1 MKLIDYL
8 IWANIIGCI
17 LYIINTWLYSNT
29 SDMQIDVLLT
39 ICALAGG
46 SAGIVLAILL
56 FDRKSVKGNMM
67 SRVFVICVL
76 VVQIIIYLILKGK
89 IQSDLEFAIWN
100 TIIRHKALL
109 IYLLAINIISLIIY
123 GIDKLAAIG
132 NRSRI
137 RIVTLLGL
145 AFMGGSIGALIAM
158 YAFKHKIRQ
167 DYFAVGVP
175 MILIMQIF
183 LLFYIGNS
191 QF

>member
-1 MKLIDYL
+1 
-8 IWANIIGCI
+8 
-17 LYIINTWLYSNT
+17 
-29 SDMQIDVLLT
+29 
-39 ICALAGG
+39 
-46 SAGIVLAILL
+46 
-56 FDRKSVKGNMM
+56 MM

-109 IYLLAINIISLIIY
+109 IYLLAINIISFIVY

-132 NRSRI
+132 NRLRI
-137 RIVTLLGL
+137 RIVTLHGL

>member
-17 LYIINTWLYSNT
+17 QYIINTWLYSNT

-67 SRVFVICVL
+67 SRVFVVCVL

-100 TIIRHKALL
+100 TIMRHKALL
-109 IYLLAINIISLIIY
+109 IYLLAINIVALIIY

-183 LLFYIGNS
+183 LLFYLGNS